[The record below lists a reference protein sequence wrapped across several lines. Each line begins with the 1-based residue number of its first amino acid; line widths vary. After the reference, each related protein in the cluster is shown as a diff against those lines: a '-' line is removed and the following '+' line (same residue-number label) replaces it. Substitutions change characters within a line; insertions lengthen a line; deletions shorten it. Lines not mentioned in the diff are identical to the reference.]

1 MTRAFDRA
9 THSAALDRA
18 DADDLRAVRRQ
29 EWQRHD
35 AKDLA
40 TVALL
45 KWPGDRLAALGWVAF
60 VWRSQPDAY
69 EVDVQRFA
77 VEMLRDGLSE
87 SERETWDRVA
97 ANRETL
103 DGTEMGLMVDAV
115 TAKHERHQEPLHM
128 GAADPETIE
137 RLRAA

>member
-1 MTRAFDRA
+1 MSRAYDRP

-77 VEMLRDGLSE
+77 VEMLRDE
-87 SERETWDRVA
+87 CTDEERDTWDRVA
-97 ANRETL
+97 AARSIDSVTL
-103 DGTEMGLMVDAV
+103 LDRLADAMA
-115 TAKHERHQEPLHM
+115 AKRANSNAA
-128 GAADPETIE
+128 GAVGVGVAS
-137 RLRAA
+137 